1 VISDRRRVRLRTA
14 LDEWFVVVVVA
25 LLALALLGGWGAYG
39 AVADDGD
46 EEFEQRTV
54 EAWSTTGGFDHSATV
69 QEENEVFPVG
79 TELSDRSMYF
89 AEIAPELEATFAY
102 AYDAPDGDVAVS
114 FEADRVIRSVGETDD
129 EEVVEYWAVNE
140 TIAQEETES
149 LAPGE
154 EQTAS
159 FAVDVPETDA
169 EAEAIQE
176 DLNESA
182 GDLEMVVEVQVA
194 VEGTID
200 GESVDRVDSYEM
212 VLEPD
217 DATYAVEAP
226 AAEERSEERT
236 EEIAVAGSSGFG
248 GLGAVVLALLGLGS
262 VAALGVLGTARRKGT
277 LAPSAAE
284 LERINERYEREEF
297 DDWISRGRLPADVR
311 ERSRIEIA
319 TLEDLVD
326 VAVDCDRRVLEDERD
341 GRYYVVDGEAV
352 YVYAPEGLEG
362 DREQILE
369 VDPQEAEE
377 PTVIGDGSGEES
389 GLENES
395 DDSES

>member
-1 VISDRRRVRLRTA
+1 MISDRRRVRLRTA

-25 LLALALLGGWGAYG
+25 LLGLAPLGGWGAYG
-39 AVADDGD
+39 AVADDD

-54 EAWSTTGGFDHSATV
+54 EAWSTTGGFDHGATV

-89 AEIAPELEATFAY
+89 AEIAPELEATFTY
-102 AYDAPDGDVAVS
+102 AYDAPDGDLAVS
-114 FEADRVIRSVGETDD
+114 IEADRVIRSVGETDD
-129 EEVVEYWAVNE
+129 EEEEELEYWAVNE

-154 EQTAS
+154 EQTTS
-159 FAVDVPETDA
+159 FAVDVPETAA
-169 EAEAIQE
+169 EAEEIQE
-176 DLNESA
+176 NLNDSA
-182 GDLEMVVEVQVA
+182 GDLETVVEVQVA
-194 VEGTID
+194 IEGTID
-200 GESVDRVDSYEM
+200 GESVDRVDTYEM

-226 AAEERSEERT
+226 AAEERTEERT
-236 EEIAVAGSSGFG
+236 EEIAVAGSSG

-262 VAALGVLGTARRKGT
+262 VAALGVLGVARRKGT

-284 LERINERYEREEF
+284 LERIDARYEREEF
-297 DDWISRGRLPADVR
+297 DDWISRGTLPGDIR

-326 VAVDCDRRVLEDERD
+326 VAVDCDRRVIEDERV
-341 GRYYVVDGEAV
+341 GEYYVVDGEAV
-352 YVYAPEGLEG
+352 YVYAPERLED
-362 DREQILE
+362 DRDPILE

-389 GLENES
+389 NVLEDES
-395 DDSES
+395 DASDS

>member
-1 VISDRRRVRLRTA
+1 MRLRTA

-89 AEIAPELEATFAY
+89 AEVAPELEATFTY
-102 AYDAPDGDVAVS
+102 VYDAPDGDVAVDV
-114 FEADRVIRSVGETDD
+114 EADRVIRSVGEADD
-129 EEVVEYWAVNE
+129 EEEEVVEYWATNE
-140 TIAQEETES
+140 TLAQEETES
-149 LAPGE
+149 LDPGE
-154 EQTAS
+154 EQATS
-159 FAVDVPETDA
+159 FSVDVPETSA

-176 DLNESA
+176 DLNESV
-182 GDLEMVVEVQVA
+182 GDLETVVEVQVA
-194 VEGTID
+194 IEGTID
-200 GESVDRVDSYEM
+200 GESVDRVDSYEL
-212 VLEPD
+212 VIEPD
-217 DATYAVEAP
+217 DTTYAVEAP
-226 AAEERSEERT
+226 AAEERTEERT
-236 EEIAVAGSSGFG
+236 EEVAVAGSSG
-248 GLGAVVLALLGLGS
+248 GLSSVVLALLGVGS

-277 LAPSAAE
+277 LAPSTAE
-284 LERINERYEREEF
+284 LERINDQYEREEF
-297 DDWISRGRLPADVR
+297 DDWISRGRLPAAVR

-341 GRYYVVDGEAV
+341 GRYYVVDDRSM
-352 YVYAPEGLEG
+352 YVYAPEGLED
-362 DREQILE
+362 DRDRILE

-377 PTVIGDGSGEES
+377 PTVIGDGSGEAEVEDES
-389 GLENES
+389 NDPHS
-395 DDSES
+395 

>member
-1 VISDRRRVRLRTA
+1 MISDRRRVRLRTA

-39 AVADDGD
+39 AVADDSD

-54 EAWSTTGGFDHSATV
+54 EAWSTTGGFDHGATV

-89 AEIAPELEATFAY
+89 AEIAPELEASFTY
-102 AYDAPDGDVAVS
+102 GYDAPEGDVAVDV
-114 FEADRVIRSVGETDD
+114 EADRVIRSVGEADD
-129 EEVVEYWAVNE
+129 EEEEVVEYWAVNE
-140 TIAQEETES
+140 TIAQEEIEG
-149 LAPGE
+149 LEPGE
-154 EQTAS
+154 EHTTS
-159 FAVDVPETDA
+159 FAVDVPETAA

-182 GDLEMVVEVQVA
+182 GDLETVVEVRVA
-194 VEGTID
+194 LEGTID
-200 GESVDRVDSYEM
+200 GESIDRVDSYEL
-212 VLEPD
+212 VIEPD
-217 DATYAVEAP
+217 DATYVVEAP
-226 AAEERSEERT
+226 AAEERTEERT
-236 EEIAVAGSSGFG
+236 EEVAVAGSSG
-248 GLGAVVLALLGLGS
+248 GLSSVVLALLGVGS

-284 LERINERYEREEF
+284 LERIDARYEREAF
-297 DDWISRGRLPADVR
+297 DDWISRGRLPAEIR
-311 ERSRIEIA
+311 ERSRIEIE

-352 YVYAPEGLEG
+352 YVYAPEGLED
-362 DREQILE
+362 DRDPVLE

-377 PTVIGDGSGEES
+377 PTVIGDGSGEAE
-389 GLENES
+389 LEDDS
-395 DDSES
+395 DDAD

>member
-1 VISDRRRVRLRTA
+1 MISDRRRVRLRTA

-89 AEIAPELEATFAY
+89 AEVAPELEATFTY
-102 AYDAPDGDVAVS
+102 AYDAPDGDVAVDV
-114 FEADRVIRSVGETDD
+114 EADRVIRSVGETDD
-129 EEVVEYWAVNE
+129 EEEEVLEYWATNE
-140 TIAQEETES
+140 TLAQEETES

-154 EQTAS
+154 EQTTS
-159 FAVDVPETDA
+159 FSVDVPETTA

-176 DLNESA
+176 DLNESV
-182 GDLEMVVEVQVA
+182 GDLETVVEVQVA
-194 VEGTID
+194 LEGTID
-200 GESVDRVDSYEM
+200 GESVDRVDSYEL
-212 VLEPD
+212 VIEPD

-226 AAEERSEERT
+226 AAEERTEERT
-236 EEIAVAGSSGFG
+236 EEVAVAGSSG
-248 GLGAVVLALLGLGS
+248 GLSSVVLALLGVGS
-262 VAALGVLGTARRKGT
+262 VAALGVLGVARRKGT

-284 LERINERYEREEF
+284 LERINDQYEREEF
-297 DDWISRGRLPADVR
+297 DDWISRGRLPAEVR

-341 GRYYVVDGEAV
+341 GRYYVVDDRSV
-352 YVYAPEGLEG
+352 YVYVPEGLED
-362 DREQILE
+362 DRNPVLE

-389 GLENES
+389 GLEDES
-395 DDSES
+395 DDVDS